1 MKLRPNGWPLPRPQA
16 IHHIVEDFL
25 TEWDAPISHI
35 QPLRH
40 FLEHCLQTDL
50 RAFYAGNAHINSLSG
65 KKEWYVPT
73 FSVFK
78 FSRETRLRKE
88 VHL

>member
-1 MKLRPNGWPLPRPQA
+1 MWSFFPPPVEEMKLRPNGWALPRPQA

-35 QPLRH
+35 QPLRR

-50 RAFYAGNAHINSLSG
+50 RAFYAGKAHINSLSG
-65 KKEWYVPT
+65 NKRMVCSYF
-73 FSVFK
+73 FSF
-78 FSRETRLRKE
+78 
-88 VHL
+88 